1 MIERLASFILQG
13 RMKAV
18 LWVAFFAAFSMV
30 LPPLGHL
37 SGGGLALVALRRG
50 FREGLLVMM
59 LATLVLGVL
68 GALSHLAQVLVIVFL
83 IVTTVMFWVPTLIAA
98 AVLRSSRSLSLTLT
112 VVGVVAGGVLCAHAL
127 IVGDVTVWWRAILQL
142 TVSPV
147 LTGPDSPVPPG
158 DVEKIL
164 DGMAM
169 AASGMVAATI
179 VYTAMI
185 NIFLGRWL
193 QAMLYNPGGFK
204 EEFLRIHLSW
214 KMAVVALGVL
224 SISSLVGGGLGHFAF
239 NLLLVLV
246 AMFSIQGLSLVHAT
260 VQIMGANRGWL
271 MGLYGLMVFL
281 FPQVM
286 IVLSAAGVAD
296 SWLNFRRRLSGGQA

>member
-18 LWVAFFAAFSMV
+18 LWVALFAALSML

-50 FREGLLVMM
+50 LREGLLVML
-59 LATLVLGVL
+59 LATLALGLL
-68 GALSHLAQVLVIVFL
+68 GALSHLTQVLVIVFL

-98 AVLRSSRSLSLTLT
+98 TVLRSSRSLSLALI
-112 VVGVVAGGVLCAHAL
+112 VVGVFAIGLLCAHAL

-142 TVSPV
+142 VVGPVLKGPESPV
-147 LTGPDSPVPPG
+147 QPE
-158 DVEKIL
+158 DVEKIIE
-164 DGMAM
+164 GMAM

-185 NIFLGRWL
+185 NLFLGRWL
-193 QAMLYNPGGFK
+193 QAMRYNPGGFK
-204 EEFLRIHLSW
+204 EEFLRIHLGR
-214 KMAVVALGVL
+214 KMAAVALGVL
-224 SISSLVGGGLGHFAF
+224 LISTLVGGGLGHFAF

-246 AMFSIQGLSLVHAT
+246 AMFSIQGLSLVHAA
-260 VQIMGANRGWL
+260 VQILGANKGWL

-296 SWLNFRRRLSGGQA
+296 SWLDFRRRLPRGQS

>member
-1 MIERLASFILQG
+1 
-13 RMKAV
+13 MKAV
-18 LWVAFFAAFSMV
+18 LWVAAFAALSML

-37 SGGGLALVALRRG
+37 SGGALALVALRQG
-50 FREGLLVMM
+50 LREALLVML
-59 LATLVLGVL
+59 LATLALGVL
-68 GALSHLAQVLVIVFL
+68 GALSHLAQALVIVLL
-83 IVTTVMFWVPTLIAA
+83 IVTTVMLWAPTLIAA
-98 AVLRSSRSLSLTLT
+98 AVLRSSRSMGMALS
-112 VVGVVAGGVLCAHAL
+112 VVGVVAVGMLCMHAL
-127 IVGDVTVWWRAILQL
+127 IVGDVTVWWQSILEL
-142 TVSPV
+142 TVGPVLKGPESPV
-147 LTGPDSPVPPG
+147 QPG
-158 DVEKIL
+158 DVDKIIN
-164 DGMAM
+164 GMAM

-185 NIFLGRWL
+185 NLFLGRWL
-193 QAMLYNPGGFK
+193 QASLYNPGGFK
-204 EEFLRIHLSW
+204 DEFLRIHLGW
-214 KMAVVALGVL
+214 KMAIVALGVL
-224 SISSLVGGGLGHFAF
+224 LVSSVTGGGLGHFAF

-296 SWLNFRRRLSGGQA
+296 SWLNFRRRLSGRQS